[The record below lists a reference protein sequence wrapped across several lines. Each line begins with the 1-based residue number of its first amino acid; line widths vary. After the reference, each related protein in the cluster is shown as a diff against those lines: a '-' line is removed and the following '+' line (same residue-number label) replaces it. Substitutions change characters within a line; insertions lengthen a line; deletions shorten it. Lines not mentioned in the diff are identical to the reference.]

1 MKLQNLIYATMVACA
16 FSACSNDD
24 DPNISDPVL
33 EMDATLTV
41 AFSSVG
47 NNGSTLK
54 SLTKADDNQ
63 YNDIGNIGI
72 AVFNA
77 GAMSNMQEGA
87 LIGYAEQDNSTG
99 ADTTACVSVKSGQVK
114 VLVVANPTVDMFKSY
129 NTYAGYL
136 TAISDAS
143 IDENNLLM
151 SSKVYDIT
159 VAKGRNTIANS
170 ATTVFGND
178 NAGNTILNENIKVYR
193 NVARIEVP
201 KIILNPRSGF
211 GKESQY
217 AKFTLKSIYVSNV
230 RSGVSVF
237 GDAIHFWCPVVNKTS
252 SLIKGEDVYG
262 NQGNYA
268 KYIKLFS
275 EDNEILY
282 NSATPAEQEIADA
295 RIFVYDNS
303 SISTIVGPKDNATLL
318 VIRGDYEYRAVGGG
332 EVIKSKDAYWTTVI
346 NNTDPVKNDDAGF
359 PLHCGV
365 LRNVKYLLNVTI
377 TGPGSGTED
386 PESNAASLTSKIE
399 VVPWGQVVLNPDID

>member
-24 DPNISDPVL
+24 DPNIPDPAL
-33 EMDATLTV
+33 ELDATLTV

-63 YNDIGNIGI
+63 YNNIGKIGI
-72 AVFNA
+72 AVFNT
-77 GAMSNMQEGA
+77 GAMSPSMADGA
-87 LIGYAEQDNSTG
+87 LIAYAERDNSNT
-99 ADTTACVSVKSGQVK
+99 ADTTACISVKSGGIK
-114 VLVVANPTVDMFKSY
+114 VLVVANPTVDMFRSY
-129 NTYAGYL
+129 KDYDGYL

-143 IDENNLLM
+143 IDENDLLM
-151 SSKVYDIT
+151 SSKVYDII
-159 VAKGRNTIANS
+159 VAKGRNTIAYNAS
-170 ATTVFGND
+170 TVFGDD

-193 NVARIEVP
+193 NVARVEVP
-201 KIILNPRSGF
+201 KITLNPRSGF

-237 GDAIHFWCPVVNKTS
+237 GKANDFWCPVVNGTS
-252 SLIKGEDVYG
+252 SLIEGDDIYA
-262 NQGNYA
+262 NQGTYA
-268 KYIKLFS
+268 KYIKLFTS
-275 EDNEILY
+275 DNEIDY
-282 NSATPAEQEIADA
+282 SNAPAEKKLTDA

-303 SISTIVGPKDNATLL
+303 SISTITEPKDDATLL

-332 EVIKSKDAYWTTVI
+332 EVIKSTDAYWTTVI
-346 NNTDPVKNDDAGF
+346 NNTDPVSGDAGF
-359 PLHCGV
+359 PSHCGV

-386 PESNAASLTSKIE
+386 PESSAASLTSKIE

>member
-24 DPNISDPVL
+24 DPNIPDPAL

-54 SLTKADDNQ
+54 SLTRTDTDNQ
-63 YNDIGNIGI
+63 YKTVGKIGI

-77 GAMSNMQEGA
+77 GAMSPSMADGA
-87 LIGYAEQDNSTG
+87 LIGYAEQDNSAG
-99 ADTTACVSVKSGQVK
+99 ADTTACVSVKSGAVK
-114 VLVVANPTVDMFKSY
+114 VLVVANPTADMFKSY
-129 NTYAGYL
+129 KDYNGYL

-151 SSKVYDIT
+151 SSKAYDIT
-159 VAKGRNTIANS
+159 VAKGRNTIATNAS
-170 ATTVFGND
+170 TVFGDD
-178 NAGNTILNENIKVYR
+178 NKGTVVSSENIKVYR
-193 NVARIEVP
+193 NVARVEVP
-201 KIILNPRSGF
+201 KITVNPRSGF
-211 GKESQY
+211 GKEGQY
-217 AKFTLKSIYVSNV
+217 AKLKSIYVSNV

-237 GDAIHFWCPVVNKTS
+237 GQADNFWCPVVNTGAD
-252 SLIKGEDVYG
+252 LIKGSTIYDDQTTYS
-262 NQGNYA
+262 

-275 EDNEILY
+275 SDNVIDYSGTTTEK
-282 NSATPAEQEIADA
+282 TFADA

-303 SISTIVGPKDNATLL
+303 STSTIVEPKDNAALL
-318 VIRGDYEYRAVGGG
+318 VIRGDYEYRAVGDG
-332 EVIKSKDAYWTTVI
+332 EIIKSKDAYWTTVI
-346 NNTDPVKNDDAGF
+346 NNTDPVSGDAGF
-359 PLHCGV
+359 PSHCGV